1 MSPRGRSTLKYGF
14 SSPVAV
20 VSLDAHSLSQ
30 LAYVAD
36 VLGLSAMRG
45 WSEAQ
50 DDRLPKYHP
59 QRGDAL
65 RKGFLIL
72 QNGSDSVKV
81 HLRSIARDGPYA
93 RLGQRTGITALFGGL
108 RATILRIPEFDLS
121 ASLRLWL
128 DESAAELGV
137 VSRKGRPVGRHV
149 SGVAY
154 TLNEVVEVLGV
165 SPPRA
170 RSLVEKLGIS
180 KVPSKHE
187 RHWISSE
194 GLASIQLTLAN
205 LTSRE
210 EACAILRV
218 GL

>member
-1 MSPRGRSTLKYGF
+1 MRQSSVAEGPSRCISSQVRRARRDRRTAASGGLPSIAHSMSAMSLPALA
-14 SSPVAV
+14 SSP
-20 VSLDAHSLSQ
+20 SLDAHSLSQ

-165 SPPRA
+165 S
-170 RSLVEKLGIS
+170 
-180 KVPSKHE
+180 
-187 RHWISSE
+187 
-194 GLASIQLTLAN
+194 
-205 LTSRE
+205 
-210 EACAILRV
+210 AIAVV
-218 GL
+218 GS